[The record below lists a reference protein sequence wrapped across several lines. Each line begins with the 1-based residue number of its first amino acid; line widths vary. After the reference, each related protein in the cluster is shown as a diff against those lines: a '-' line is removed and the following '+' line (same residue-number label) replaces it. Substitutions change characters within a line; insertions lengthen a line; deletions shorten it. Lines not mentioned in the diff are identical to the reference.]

1 MLRKGLPIYHIER
14 MITETGEPFGDEEH
28 IIYVNS
34 RIRDDTSL
42 GKLMHDFACIEAGDM
57 YYQVLADRVRYF
69 KEDEKGAAVM
79 CKAMEDM
86 RNEAAKEQAIR
97 AAREMIKDGVLSY
110 EKIAQYSGLTVDEVK
125 ELAAKQS
132 A

>member
-1 MLRKGLPIYHIER
+1 
-14 MITETGEPFGDEEH
+14 
-28 IIYVNS
+28 
-34 RIRDDTSL
+34 
-42 GKLMHDFACIEAGDM
+42 
-57 YYQVLADRVRYF
+57 
-69 KEDEKGAAVM
+69 M

-97 AAREMIKDGVLSY
+97 TAREMIKDGVLSY

-125 ELAAKQS
+125 ELATKQP